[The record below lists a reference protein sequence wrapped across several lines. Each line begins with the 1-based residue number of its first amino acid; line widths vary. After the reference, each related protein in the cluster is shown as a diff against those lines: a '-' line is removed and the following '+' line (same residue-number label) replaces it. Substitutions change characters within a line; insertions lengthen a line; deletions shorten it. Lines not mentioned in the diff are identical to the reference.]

1 MSGFDPARFR
11 ELCGRYVTGVTVAT
25 AMDSSGRPVGMTVNS
40 FTSVSLAPPL
50 VSMSIDQSAELF
62 DLLTAT
68 PRFALNVLQHDQEG
82 LSRWF
87 ADARLDRFAGIG
99 FRISPRGNPVLDGA
113 LAVIECETHA
123 QFRAG
128 DHTIVIGKVVDGQTH
143 SGRPLLYY
151 RGGYHDTE
159 LG

>member
-11 ELCGRYVTGVTVAT
+11 ELCGRFVTGVTVAT
-25 AMDSSGRPVGMTVNS
+25 ALDSSGLPVGMTVNS

-50 VSMSIDQSAELF
+50 VSMSIDHGAELYS
-62 DLLTAT
+62 LLTTT

-82 LSRWF
+82 LSRRF
-87 ADARLDRFAGIG
+87 AEPHPDRFAEVR
-99 FRISPRGNPVLDGA
+99 FEISPRGNPVLTGA
-113 LAVIECETHA
+113 LAVIECEAHA

-128 DHTIVIGKVVDGQTH
+128 DHTIVIGHVVGGEAH
-143 SGRPLLYY
+143 PGRPLLYY
-151 RGGYHDTE
+151 RGGYHNTE